1 MNRHEK
7 SADGGDVINAN
18 ISGQVSGQV
27 GVGKDI
33 TQTQAIGAEP
43 PKITETESAELRK
56 ILADLKAQVEAEAPP
71 DKRDGALERVEEL
84 GKAVTAKEPDL
95 TTMEYV
101 KKWFGNNLPTLAGA
115 VTGVVI
121 NPIVGKV
128 VEAAG
133 QGLAA
138 EFRRRFGIEK

>member
-43 PKITETESAELRK
+43 PKITETELAELRK
-56 ILADLKAQVEAEAPP
+56 ILADLKAQVDAEAPP

-138 EFRRRFGIEK
+138 EFRRRFGI

>member
-43 PKITETESAELRK
+43 PKITETELAELRK